1 MNKKVGRNDP
11 CPCGSGKK
19 FKRCHGWSTP
29 RPAATSDAEIQ
40 AALEKLSQRAQAEEL
55 QRVEQ
60 QGLGRPIISTLVNG
74 VRCVAVGDKVFSSPR
89 WKSFHDFLHDYVKSL
104 IENQWANEELKKP
117 QEERHPLLVWY
128 EMTVRHQNQY
138 IREPGR
144 IATAP
149 MTGAGAAYLGLAYNL
164 YLTAHNV
171 EVQQTLLRRL
181 MKKDQFY
188 GAYYEAYVVGLLIRA
203 GFDIEF
209 ENEAD
214 VTTSHCEL
222 TATFRKTG
230 KKFSV
235 EAKMRGAN
243 KKSADIGNQLY
254 AALKKR
260 AEHTRVIFIEVN
272 LPDNCDN
279 ATATANL
286 IMALNSLRSRE
297 ETLTIDGQPAP
308 PAYVLVTNNP
318 HSYSLNGPSQ
328 SAGLAEGF
336 KIPDF
341 KVEAQFTS
349 LREAIRNRKKHI
361 EIQSLIKVL
370 ARSQIP
376 STFDG
381 DNPDLVFGE
390 VVGRLTVGKFYALPD
405 GKGGEVIGELTHGC
419 VMEDKKSAFC
429 VYKLPNGQN
438 IIGQDPMSDAEMAA
452 YRRHPDTFFGV
463 VKTGSRGGINDPLE
477 FYDYCL
483 EIYTNTPK
491 ERLLEMLGVRGL
503 EFFEK
508 LSQRELA
515 ELFCEGLAT
524 KVFAMAQS
532 HRPPPNPPA
541 AAV

>member
-1 MNKKVGRNDP
+1 M
-11 CPCGSGKK
+11 
-19 FKRCHGWSTP
+19 
-29 RPAATSDAEIQ
+29 
-40 AALEKLSQRAQAEEL
+40 EKLSQRAQAEEL

-286 IMALNSLRSRE
+286 S
-297 ETLTIDGQPAP
+297 P
-308 PAYVLVTNNP
+308 PATPAAPTISSPPMVLPRPSSCNSKWKNYRKFSTAACGTRPLRRPMRRNYANP
-318 HSYSLNGPSQ
+318 SRRP
-328 SAGLAEGF
+328 
-336 KIPDF
+336 
-341 KVEAQFTS
+341 
-349 LREAIRNRKKHI
+349 RCRRNRW
-361 EIQSLIKVL
+361 
-370 ARSQIP
+370 
-376 STFDG
+376 
-381 DNPDLVFGE
+381 
-390 VVGRLTVGKFYALPD
+390 RLR
-405 GKGGEVIGELTHGC
+405 I
-419 VMEDKKSAFC
+419 
-429 VYKLPNGQN
+429 
-438 IIGQDPMSDAEMAA
+438 
-452 YRRHPDTFFGV
+452 
-463 VKTGSRGGINDPLE
+463 TGS
-477 FYDYCL
+477 
-483 EIYTNTPK
+483 
-491 ERLLEMLGVRGL
+491 
-503 EFFEK
+503 
-508 LSQRELA
+508 
-515 ELFCEGLAT
+515 
-524 KVFAMAQS
+524 
-532 HRPPPNPPA
+532 A
-541 AAV
+541 A